1 MFTAD
6 MMAPCGLDC
15 SICSRALRKDRP
27 CPGCNG
33 PDENKPEF
41 CARRCGI
48 ILCRKRR
55 ENGYRF
61 EALPA
66 DADGAA
72 GEPAGGESLGS
83 GTEPQGGPVYRDE
96 AVTVTVDSITTDG
109 KTVRAGFLV
118 ECAENRAC
126 VITTNIPEDWM
137 TSIDVIEAL
146 RAVKRAG
153 AGKVVRYCESGQ
165 SILCE
170 FEWDLDKI
178 YDTPFTFIAAPFET
192 GIQGQTVSLSL
203 SASGFPETAGFTLV
217 ECTGDYD
224 TLLNDA
230 IAGAGGEGLQEAVTG
245 IICLQFSA
253 E

>member
-1 MFTAD
+1 MKRKIIPAILL
-6 MMAPCGLDC
+6 AVLLACGVL
-15 SICSRALRKDRP
+15 S
-27 CPGCNG
+27 
-33 PDENKPEF
+33 
-41 CARRCGI
+41 
-48 ILCRKRR
+48 
-55 ENGYRF
+55 
-61 EALPA
+61 
-66 DADGAA
+66 A

-109 KTVRAGFLV
+109 KTVSAGFLV

>member
-1 MFTAD
+1 MKRKIIPVILLAVLL
-6 MMAPCGLDC
+6 ACGVLSAGSFAEEYC
-15 SICSRALRKDRP
+15 W
-27 CPGCNG
+27 
-33 PDENKPEF
+33 
-41 CARRCGI
+41 
-48 ILCRKRR
+48 

-126 VITTNIPEDWM
+126 MITTNIPEDWM
-137 TSIDVIEAL
+137 TSIDAIEAL

-178 YDTPFTFIAAPFET
+178 YDTPFTFITAPFET

>member
-1 MFTAD
+1 
-6 MMAPCGLDC
+6 
-15 SICSRALRKDRP
+15 
-27 CPGCNG
+27 
-33 PDENKPEF
+33 
-41 CARRCGI
+41 
-48 ILCRKRR
+48 
-55 ENGYRF
+55 
-61 EALPA
+61 
-66 DADGAA
+66 
-72 GEPAGGESLGS
+72 
-83 GTEPQGGPVYRDE
+83 
-96 AVTVTVDSITTDG
+96 
-109 KTVRAGFLV
+109 
-118 ECAENRAC
+118 
-126 VITTNIPEDWM
+126 M

-170 FEWDLDKI
+170 FEWDLDKN
-178 YDTPFTFIAAPFET
+178 YDTPFTFITAPFET